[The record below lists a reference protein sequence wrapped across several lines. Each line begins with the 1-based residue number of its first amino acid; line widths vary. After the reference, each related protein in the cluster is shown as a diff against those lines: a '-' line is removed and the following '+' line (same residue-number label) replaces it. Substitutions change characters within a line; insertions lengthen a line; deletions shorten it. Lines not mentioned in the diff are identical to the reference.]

1 MFQNVVEKTILS
13 FKICFEANILYM
25 FCIIKVYLN
34 CESRQM
40 RFGTKLKKRMCDNCF
55 SYLHCFHIKHCK
67 LFTYFPII
75 DVSTV
80 KLWMDKRESLAFANI
95 IQIISK

>member
-1 MFQNVVEKTILS
+1 M
-13 FKICFEANILYM
+13 YM

-40 RFGTKLKKRMCDNCF
+40 RFGTKLKKECVIIVLVICIVFTLNIAN
-55 SYLHCFHIKHCK
+55 YL
-67 LFTYFPII
+67 LTYFPII